1 MGFLKGFLHG
11 AKDLPFW
18 ILAIRAVFLYIA
30 LIIATRLMGY
40 RQVGILTG
48 HNYLVAA
55 GIVSLAAIRMIS
67 PESSF
72 VSGVVI
78 IFCYA
83 GVNILLSYLD
93 LKLPKLVDRLPVVLM
108 RGGILDR
115 RMLSDAH
122 ITLENLL
129 GQLRLKEA
137 SDLTEIDTLVLEP
150 TGKLSVIKKPKYLPV
165 TRQMMKLP
173 AKNSGLPVALIFDGQ
188 IQTENLVRLGHDRRW
203 LEQELAKQ
211 GFSSPKSVFLAMLN
225 PDGTLYTSA

>member
-1 MGFLKGFLHG
+1 
-11 AKDLPFW
+11 
-18 ILAIRAVFLYIA
+18 
-30 LIIATRLMGY
+30 
-40 RQVGILTG
+40 
-48 HNYLVAA
+48 
-55 GIVSLAAIRMIS
+55 
-67 PESSF
+67 
-72 VSGVVI
+72 
-78 IFCYA
+78 
-83 GVNILLSYLD
+83 
-93 LKLPKLVDRLPVVLM
+93 M

-115 RMLSDAH
+115 RMLSDPH

>member
-1 MGFLKGFLHG
+1 VDLLKGFLYG

-18 ILAIRAVFLYIA
+18 VLAIRAIFLYIA
-30 LIIATRLMGY
+30 LIVATRLMGY

-55 GIVSLAAIRMIS
+55 GIVSLAAIRMIN

-72 VSGVVI
+72 VSGMVI
-78 IFCYA
+78 IFGYA
-83 GVNILLSYLD
+83 VINILLSYLD
-93 LKLPKLVDRLPVVLM
+93 LKIPKLVDRLPVVLM

-137 SDLTEIDTLVLEP
+137 ANLSEIDTLVLEP

-173 AKNSGLPVALIFDGQ
+173 AKYTGLPVALIFDGQ
-188 IQTENLVRLGHDRRW
+188 VQTRNLARLGHNQRW

-211 GFSSPKSVFLAMLN
+211 GFSSFQDVFLAVLN
-225 PDGTLYTSA
+225 PDGTLFTSA